1 MATTARNL
9 VQFAILGPLELRD
22 GDVAVAL
29 GGVRERSLLAILL
42 LNANEL
48 VSTDRIV
55 DELWGDRPPKRAVK
69 TIQVYVS
76 RLRKILGADAIVTRP
91 PGYVLHVDDEQF
103 DLPQFERLAA
113 DGRRA
118 LSSGDLAT
126 ARERLRD
133 ALALWRGAP
142 LSDFVYEPFAQAETA
157 RLKELRVAAIEDR
170 IEADLRA
177 GEAAELVSELQALS
191 AREPLRERL
200 RGQLM
205 LALYRSGRQADALDV
220 YRDAR
225 TTLVEELGL
234 EPGRELKELERAILT
249 HDPALERPGKPQG
262 PRAPG
267 VFVGRGTEL
276 QTVLD
281 ALVDARDG
289 RGGVLLLSGEPGIGK
304 TRLADEVTA
313 HARDQGVNAVRGR
326 CWEDGGAPAYWPWV
340 QLLRASMRGLEPAQL
355 RRCVGSGGP
364 ELAELLPE
372 LRELL
377 GDIPRPVV
385 RDPEA
390 LRFRLF
396 DSVVSFLGEIA
407 ATERPLLVVL
417 DDLHAADE
425 PSLLLLRFLTEAI
438 GDSRLLVL
446 GAYRDTE
453 PGPDD
458 ALDRL
463 LGDLLRGGRVTR
475 IPLSGLRRGDV
486 EAYVRLSTDGGA
498 SPQVVDALHS
508 RTAGNP
514 LFIAET
520 VRLLAAENQLESTD
534 IGGVVPA
541 GVREAVHRRL
551 APLPDAARGA
561 LNVASVL
568 GREFDPETL
577 ERLAGDV
584 AVEGVDIAIA
594 ARLVTAAPGAPGVLV
609 FSHALVRDA
618 LYDAIPSRR
627 RRDLHRHAAEAL
639 ERRPAADLGRHLAQL
654 AHHFYEAAEDERAR
668 RYATQAAELAASRL
682 AYEEA
687 ARLYRLALN
696 LAERSDNADDAELCD
711 LLLGLG
717 DARARAG
724 DDAGAKDTFL
734 HAAEVARRGGFAER
748 LGRAALGYGGRWVWT
763 KGRGDPHLLPLL
775 EEAVKIVPSEDSALR
790 ARLLARLAA
799 GPLALEGDAS
809 MGRRRALSGEAVE
822 IARRLGDAAVLAWVL
837 DGRKVAIWAPDTL
850 EEQWEVMDELQ
861 ELAERAGDPEAIVD
875 ARICRLIKLVER
887 ADLDR
892 FEVEYAAARRV
903 ADELGQPGQRWLVAV
918 HEPMYALL
926 TGRLAGAEQLIE
938 QAFELG
944 RNSAPWNARMARL
957 RERVVLRG
965 LEGRLEDVEE
975 ELRAAATEEVL
986 YPSVKA
992 ALASLYAD
1000 IGDTARCRDAFESL
1014 AGQAFA
1020 GIPFDDVWT
1029 YTLGTLAHSCSFLED
1044 RERAAVLYER
1054 LEPYGHRNLVAPI
1067 EASLGSTAW
1076 PLGRLAATLGAVEPA
1091 AGWFE
1096 RAVAANERMGALPWA
1111 AHARLDHARLLVST
1125 GDHTSA
1131 EPLLGAAS
1139 ATYRELGMD
1148 AWVARCELA
1157 TATA

>member
-1 MATTARNL
+1 M
-9 VQFAILGPLELRD
+9 RD

-55 DELWGDRPPKRAVK
+55 DELWGDRPPKAAVK
-69 TIQVYVS
+69 TVQVYVS
-76 RLRKILGADAIVTRP
+76 RLRKILGAQAIVTRP
-91 PGYVLHVDDEQF
+91 PGYVLHVEDQQF
-103 DLPQFERLAA
+103 DLRRFERLAA
-113 DGRRA
+113 EGRRA
-118 LSSGDLAT
+118 LSSGDVAT
-126 ARERLRD
+126 GRAMLRD

-142 LSDFVYEPFAQAETA
+142 LSDFVYEPFAQAEAA
-157 RLKELRVAAIEDR
+157 RLKELRVATIEDR

-177 GEAAELVSELQALS
+177 GQAAELVSELQALS

-234 EPGRELKELERAILT
+234 EPGPELKKLERAILT
-249 HDPALERPGKPQG
+249 HDPALERPGMAQTA
-262 PRAPG
+262 RAPG

-276 QTVLD
+276 RTVLEALAD
-281 ALVDARDG
+281 AHDG

-304 TRLADEVTA
+304 TRLADEVAA
-313 HARDQGVNAVRGR
+313 HARDQGIYTVRGR
-326 CWEDGGAPAYWPWV
+326 CWEEGGAPAYWPWV
-340 QLLRASMRGLEPAQL
+340 QLLRACMRSLEPEQL

-372 LRELL
+372 LREQL

-385 RDPEA
+385 RDPET

-396 DSVVSFLGEIA
+396 DAVVSFLGELA

-425 PSLLLLRFLTEAI
+425 PSLLLLRFLAGAI
-438 GDSRLLVL
+438 GDSRVLVL

-453 PGPDD
+453 PRRDE
-458 ALDRL
+458 LERL
-463 LGDLLRGGRVTR
+463 LADLLRERQMTR
-475 IPLSGLRRGDV
+475 IPLGGLRRADV
-486 EAYVRLSTDGGA
+486 ETYVRLSADGGA

-508 RTAGNP
+508 QTAGNP
-514 LFIAET
+514 LFIVET
-520 VRLLAAENQLESTD
+520 VRLLAAEDQLESTD
-534 IGGVVPA
+534 IGGIVPT
-541 GVREAVHRRL
+541 GVRDAVNRRL
-551 APLPDAARGA
+551 APLPDAARQA
-561 LNVASVL
+561 LTVASVL
-568 GREFDPETL
+568 GREFDPEAL
-577 ERLAGDV
+577 EQLAGDL
-584 AVEGVDIAIA
+584 AVEGVDVAIE

-618 LYDAIPSRR
+618 LYEAIPSRQR
-627 RRDLHRHAAEAL
+627 RELHRQAAEAL
-639 ERRPAADLGRHLAQL
+639 ERRQAADLGRHLAQL
-654 AHHFYEAAEDERAR
+654 ARHFYEAAEDERAR
-668 RYATQAAELAASRL
+668 LYATQAAELAASRL

-687 ARLYRLALN
+687 ARLYGLALT
-696 LAERSDNADDAELCD
+696 LAERSEDAENAELCD

-724 DDAGAKDTFL
+724 DDAGARDTFL
-734 HAAEVARRGGFAER
+734 RAAEVARRAGLAEP

-775 EEAVKIVPSEDSALR
+775 EEAVRTLPSEDSALR

-799 GPLALEGDAS
+799 GPLGIEGDAS
-809 MGRRRALSGEAVE
+809 MARRRALSAEAVD
-822 IARRLGDAAVLAWVL
+822 IARRVGDPAVLAWTL

-850 EEQWEVMDELQ
+850 EEQWEIMDEMR
-861 ELAERAGDPEAIVD
+861 ELAERAGDPEQIVD
-875 ARICRLIKLVER
+875 ARICRLIKLIER
-887 ADLDR
+887 SELDQ
-892 FEVEYAAARRV
+892 FEVEFTAARRV
-903 ADELGQPGQRWLVAV
+903 ADELGQPGQRWLVTV

-944 RNSAPWNARMARL
+944 RNSAPWNARIARL
-957 RERVVLRG
+957 RERVVLCG

-986 YPSVKA
+986 YPSVTA

-1000 IGDTARCRDAFESL
+1000 MGDTGRCREAFESL
-1014 AGQAFA
+1014 AGQSFA
-1020 GIPFDDVWT
+1020 GIAFDDVWT
-1029 YTLGTLAHSCSFLED
+1029 YTIGTLAHACHFLED

-1054 LEPYGHRNLVAPI
+1054 LEPWAHRNLVAPI
-1067 EASLGSTAW
+1067 EASLGSAAW
-1076 PLGRLAATLGAVEPA
+1076 PLGRLAATLGEVEAAV
-1091 AGWFE
+1091 GWFE
-1096 RAVAANERMGALPWA
+1096 RAAAANEQAGALPWA
-1111 AHARLDHARLLVST
+1111 AHARLDHARLLVTT
-1125 GDHTSA
+1125 GDHASA
-1131 EPLLGAAS
+1131 EPLLAAAS
-1139 ATYRELGMD
+1139 DAYRALGMD
-1148 AWVARCELA
+1148 AWVARCDVA

>member
-1 MATTARNL
+1 V
-9 VQFAILGPLELRD
+9 VQFAILGSLELRD

-29 GGVRERSLLAILL
+29 GGVRERSLLALLL

-55 DELWGDRPPKRAVK
+55 DELWGDRPPKAAVK
-69 TIQVYVS
+69 TVQVYVS
-76 RLRKILGADAIVTRP
+76 RLRKILGADALVTRP

-103 DLPQFERLAA
+103 DLRRFEQLAA
-113 DGRRA
+113 EGRRA
-118 LSSGDLAT
+118 LSSGDLAA
-126 ARERLRD
+126 ARALLRD

-142 LSDFVYEPFAQAETA
+142 LSDFVYEPFAQAEAA
-157 RLKELRVAAIEDR
+157 RLKELRVSTIEDR

-177 GEAAELVSELQALS
+177 GQAAELVSELQALA

-234 EPGRELKELERAILT
+234 EPGPELKKLERAILT
-249 HDPALERPGKPQG
+249 HDPALERPSEPEA
-262 PRAPG
+262 PRAAG
-267 VFVGRGTEL
+267 VFVGRGAEL
-276 QTVLD
+276 QTVLH
-281 ALVDARDG
+281 ALADARDG

-304 TRLADEVTA
+304 TRLADEVVG
-313 HARDQGVNAVRGR
+313 HARDQGIHTMRGR

-340 QLLRASMRGLEPAQL
+340 QLLRACMRSLEPAEL
-355 RRCVGSGGP
+355 RRRVGSGAP

-377 GDIPRPVV
+377 GEIPRPVV

-396 DSVVSFLGEIA
+396 DAVVSFLGEIA
-407 ATERPLLVVL
+407 TTDRPLLVVI

-425 PSLLLLRFLTEAI
+425 SSLLLLRYLAGAI
-438 GDSRLLVL
+438 SDTRVLVL

-453 PGPDD
+453 QGPDD
-458 ALDRL
+458 ALERL
-463 LGDLLRGGRVTR
+463 LGDLLRERRVTR
-475 IPLSGLRRGDV
+475 IPLGGLRRDDV
-486 EAYVRLSTDGGA
+486 ESYVRLSIDGDA
-498 SPQVVDALHS
+498 SPEVVQALHS
-508 RTAGNP
+508 QTAGNP
-514 LFIAET
+514 LFIVET

-534 IGGVVPA
+534 IGRVVPA
-541 GVREAVHRRL
+541 GVRDAVQRRL
-551 APLPDAARGA
+551 APLPEAARRA
-561 LNVASVL
+561 LTVASVL
-568 GREFDPETL
+568 GRQFDPETL
-577 ERLAGDV
+577 ERLVGAA

-618 LYDAIPSRR
+618 IYEAIPSRR
-627 RRDLHRHAAEAL
+627 QRELHRQAGEAL
-639 ERRPAADLGRHLAQL
+639 ERRHAADLGRHLAQL
-654 AHHFYEAAEDERAR
+654 AYHFYEAAEDERAR
-668 RYATQAAELAASRL
+668 RYSAQAAELAASRL

-687 ARLYRLALN
+687 ARLYRLALM
-696 LAERSDNADDAELCD
+696 LAERSDEASDAEVCD

-717 DARARAG
+717 DAQARAG
-724 DDAGAKDTFL
+724 DDAGAKHTFL
-734 HAAEVARRGGFAER
+734 RAAEVARGARLAEQ

-763 KGRGDPHLLPLL
+763 KGRGDQHLLPLL
-775 EEAVKIVPSEDSALR
+775 EEAVETLPPEDSALR
-790 ARLLARLAA
+790 ARLLARLAG
-799 GPLALEGDAS
+799 GPLSLEGDAS
-809 MGRRRALSGEAVE
+809 MARRRTLSAEAVQ
-822 IARRLGDAAVLAWVL
+822 IARRVGDAAVLAWTL

-850 EEQWEVMDELQ
+850 EEQWEIMGEMQ
-861 ELAERAGDPEAIVD
+861 ELAERAGDPEQIVD

-887 ADLDR
+887 SELDR

-926 TGRLAGAEQLIE
+926 TGQLANAEQLIE
-938 QAFELG
+938 QAFEIG
-944 RNSAPWNARMARL
+944 RSSAPWNARMARL
-957 RERVVLRG
+957 RQRVVLCG

-986 YPSVKA
+986 YPSLKA

-1000 IGDTARCRDAFESL
+1000 IGDTARCRAAFEAL
-1014 AGQAFA
+1014 TGQAFA
-1020 GIPFDDVWT
+1020 GIAFDDTWT
-1029 YTLGTLAHSCSFLED
+1029 YTLGTLAHACHFLED
-1044 RERAAVLYER
+1044 REHAAVLYER

-1067 EASLGSTAW
+1067 EASLGSVAW
-1076 PLGRLAATLGAVEPA
+1076 PLGRLAATLGAAGVA

-1096 RAVAANERMGALPWA
+1096 RAAAENERAGALPWA
-1111 AHARLDHARLLVST
+1111 AHARLDHARVLVST
-1125 GDHTSA
+1125 GDHAAA
-1131 EPLLGAAS
+1131 EPLLNAAS
-1139 ATYRELGMD
+1139 ATYRALGMD
-1148 AWVARCELA
+1148 AWVARCEVA
-1157 TATA
+1157 TAPA

>member
-1 MATTARNL
+1 M
-9 VQFAILGPLELRD
+9 RD

-55 DELWGDRPPKRAVK
+55 DELWGDRPPKAAVK
-69 TIQVYVS
+69 TVQVYVS
-76 RLRKILGADAIVTRP
+76 RLRKILGAQAIVTRP
-91 PGYVLHVDDEQF
+91 PGYVLHVEDQQF
-103 DLPQFERLAA
+103 DLRRFERLAA
-113 DGRRA
+113 EGRRA
-118 LSSGDLAT
+118 LSSGDVAT
-126 ARERLRD
+126 GRAMLRD

-142 LSDFVYEPFAQAETA
+142 LSDFVYEPFAQAEAA
-157 RLKELRVAAIEDR
+157 RLKELRVATIEDR

-177 GEAAELVSELQALS
+177 GQAAELVSELQALS

-234 EPGRELKELERAILT
+234 EPGPELKKLERAILT
-249 HDPALERPGKPQG
+249 HDPALERPGMAQTA
-262 PRAPG
+262 RAPG

-276 QTVLD
+276 RTVLEALAD
-281 ALVDARDG
+281 AHDG

-304 TRLADEVTA
+304 TRLADEVAA
-313 HARDQGVNAVRGR
+313 HARDQGIYTVRGR
-326 CWEDGGAPAYWPWV
+326 CWEEGGAPAYWPWV
-340 QLLRASMRGLEPAQL
+340 QLLRACMRSLEPEQL

-364 ELAELLPE
+364 VLAELLPE
-372 LRELL
+372 LREQL

-385 RDPEA
+385 RDPET

-396 DSVVSFLGEIA
+396 DAVVSFLGELA

-425 PSLLLLRFLTEAI
+425 PSLLLLRFLAGAI
-438 GDSRLLVL
+438 GDSRVLVL

-453 PGPDD
+453 PRRDE
-458 ALDRL
+458 LERL
-463 LGDLLRGGRVTR
+463 LADLLRERQMTR
-475 IPLSGLRRGDV
+475 IPLGGLRRADV
-486 EAYVRLSTDGGA
+486 ETYVRLSADGGA

-508 RTAGNP
+508 QTAGNP
-514 LFIAET
+514 LFIVET
-520 VRLLAAENQLESTD
+520 VRLLAAQDQLESTD
-534 IGGVVPA
+534 IGGIVPT
-541 GVREAVHRRL
+541 GVRDAVNRRL
-551 APLPDAARGA
+551 APLPDAARQA
-561 LNVASVL
+561 LTVASVL
-568 GREFDPETL
+568 GREFDPEAL
-577 ERLAGDV
+577 EQLAGDV
-584 AVEGVDIAIA
+584 AVDGVDVAIE

-618 LYDAIPSRR
+618 LYEAIPSRQR
-627 RRDLHRHAAEAL
+627 RELHRQAAEAL
-639 ERRPAADLGRHLAQL
+639 ERRQAADLGRHLAQL
-654 AHHFYEAAEDERAR
+654 ARHFYEAAEDERAR
-668 RYATQAAELAASRL
+668 LYATQAAELAASRL

-687 ARLYRLALN
+687 ARLYGLALT
-696 LAERSDNADDAELCD
+696 LAERSEDAEDAELCD

-724 DDAGAKDTFL
+724 DDAGARDTFL
-734 HAAEVARRGGFAER
+734 RAAEVARRAGLAEP

-775 EEAVKIVPSEDSALR
+775 EEAVRTLPSEDSALR

-799 GPLALEGDAS
+799 GPLGIEGDAS
-809 MGRRRALSGEAVE
+809 MARRRVLSAEAVD
-822 IARRLGDAAVLAWVL
+822 IARRVGDPAVLAWTL

-850 EEQWEVMDELQ
+850 EEQWEIMDEMR
-861 ELAERAGDPEAIVD
+861 ELAERAGDPEQIVD
-875 ARICRLIKLVER
+875 ARICRLIKLIER
-887 ADLDR
+887 SELDQ
-892 FEVEYAAARRV
+892 FEVEFTAARRV
-903 ADELGQPGQRWLVAV
+903 ADELGQPGQRWLVTV

-944 RNSAPWNARMARL
+944 RNSAPWNARIARL
-957 RERVVLRG
+957 RERVVLCG

-986 YPSVKA
+986 YPSVTA

-1000 IGDTARCRDAFESL
+1000 MGDTGRCREAFESL
-1014 AGQAFA
+1014 AGQSFA
-1020 GIPFDDVWT
+1020 GIAFDDVWT
-1029 YTLGTLAHSCSFLED
+1029 YTIGTLAHACHFLED

-1054 LEPYGHRNLVAPI
+1054 LEPWAHRNLVAPI
-1067 EASLGSTAW
+1067 EASLGSAAW
-1076 PLGRLAATLGAVEPA
+1076 PLGRLAATLGEVEAAV
-1091 AGWFE
+1091 GWFE
-1096 RAVAANERMGALPWA
+1096 RAAAANEQAGALPWA
-1111 AHARLDHARLLVST
+1111 AHARLDHARLLVTT
-1125 GDHTSA
+1125 GDHASA
-1131 EPLLGAAS
+1131 EPLLAAAS
-1139 ATYRELGMD
+1139 DAYRALGMD
-1148 AWVARCELA
+1148 AWVARCDVA

>member
-1 MATTARNL
+1 M
-9 VQFAILGPLELRD
+9 RD

-55 DELWGDRPPKRAVK
+55 DELWGDRPPKAAVK
-69 TIQVYVS
+69 TVQVYVS
-76 RLRKILGADAIVTRP
+76 RLRKILGAQAIVTRP
-91 PGYVLHVDDEQF
+91 PGYVLHVEDQQF
-103 DLPQFERLAA
+103 DLRRFERLAA
-113 DGRRA
+113 EGRRA
-118 LSSGDLAT
+118 LSSGDVAT
-126 ARERLRD
+126 GRAMLRD

-142 LSDFVYEPFAQAETA
+142 LSDFVYEPFAQAEAA
-157 RLKELRVAAIEDR
+157 RLKELRVATIEDR

-177 GEAAELVSELQALS
+177 GQAAELVSELQALS

-234 EPGRELKELERAILT
+234 EPGPELKKLERAILT
-249 HDPALERPGKPQG
+249 HDPALERPGMAQTA
-262 PRAPG
+262 RAPG

-276 QTVLD
+276 RTVLEALAD
-281 ALVDARDG
+281 AHDG

-304 TRLADEVTA
+304 TRLADEVAA
-313 HARDQGVNAVRGR
+313 HARDQGIYTVRGR
-326 CWEDGGAPAYWPWV
+326 CWEEGGAPAYWPWV
-340 QLLRASMRGLEPAQL
+340 QLLRACMRSLEPEQL

-372 LRELL
+372 LREQL

-385 RDPEA
+385 RDPET

-396 DSVVSFLGEIA
+396 DAVVSFLGELA

-425 PSLLLLRFLTEAI
+425 PSLLLLRFLAGAI
-438 GDSRLLVL
+438 GDSRVLVL

-453 PGPDD
+453 PRRDE
-458 ALDRL
+458 LERL
-463 LGDLLRGGRVTR
+463 LADLLRERQMTR
-475 IPLSGLRRGDV
+475 IPLGGLRRADV
-486 EAYVRLSTDGGA
+486 ETYVRLSADGGA

-508 RTAGNP
+508 QTAGNP
-514 LFIAET
+514 LFIVET
-520 VRLLAAENQLESTD
+520 VRLLAAEDQLESTD
-534 IGGVVPA
+534 IGGIVPT
-541 GVREAVHRRL
+541 GVRDAVNRRL
-551 APLPDAARGA
+551 APLPDAARQA
-561 LNVASVL
+561 LTVASVL
-568 GREFDPETL
+568 GREFDPEAL
-577 ERLAGDV
+577 EQLAGDV
-584 AVEGVDIAIA
+584 AVDGVDVAIE

-618 LYDAIPSRR
+618 LYEAIPSRQR
-627 RRDLHRHAAEAL
+627 RELHRQAAEAL
-639 ERRPAADLGRHLAQL
+639 ERRQAADLGRHLAQL
-654 AHHFYEAAEDERAR
+654 ARHFYEAAEDERAR
-668 RYATQAAELAASRL
+668 LYATQAAELAASRL

-687 ARLYRLALN
+687 ARLYGLALT
-696 LAERSDNADDAELCD
+696 LAERSEDAEDAELCD

-724 DDAGAKDTFL
+724 DDAGARDTFL
-734 HAAEVARRGGFAER
+734 RAAEVARRAGLAEP

-775 EEAVKIVPSEDSALR
+775 EEAFRTLPSEDSALR

-799 GPLALEGDAS
+799 GPLGIEGDAS
-809 MGRRRALSGEAVE
+809 MARRRALSAEAVD
-822 IARRLGDAAVLAWVL
+822 IARRVGDPAVLAWTL

-850 EEQWEVMDELQ
+850 EEQWEIMDEMR
-861 ELAERAGDPEAIVD
+861 ELAERAGDPEQIVD
-875 ARICRLIKLVER
+875 ARICRLIKLIER
-887 ADLDR
+887 SELDQ
-892 FEVEYAAARRV
+892 FEVEFTAARRV
-903 ADELGQPGQRWLVAV
+903 ADELGQPGQRWLVTV

-944 RNSAPWNARMARL
+944 RNSAPWNARIARL
-957 RERVVLRG
+957 RERVVLCG

-986 YPSVKA
+986 YPSVTA

-1000 IGDTARCRDAFESL
+1000 MGDTGRCREAFESL
-1014 AGQAFA
+1014 AGQSFA
-1020 GIPFDDVWT
+1020 GIAFDDVWT
-1029 YTLGTLAHSCSFLED
+1029 YTIGTLAHACHFLED

-1054 LEPYGHRNLVAPI
+1054 LEPWAHRNLVAPI
-1067 EASLGSTAW
+1067 EASLGSAAW
-1076 PLGRLAATLGAVEPA
+1076 PLGRLAATLGEVEAAV
-1091 AGWFE
+1091 GWFE
-1096 RAVAANERMGALPWA
+1096 RAAAANEQAGALPWA
-1111 AHARLDHARLLVST
+1111 AHARLDHARLLVTT
-1125 GDHTSA
+1125 GDHASA
-1131 EPLLGAAS
+1131 EPLLAAAS
-1139 ATYRELGMD
+1139 DAYRALGMD
-1148 AWVARCELA
+1148 AWVARCDVA

>member
-1 MATTARNL
+1 V

-22 GDVAVAL
+22 GDGAVAL

-55 DELWGDRPPKRAVK
+55 DELWGDRPPKAAVK
-69 TIQVYVS
+69 TVQVYVS
-76 RLRKILGADAIVTRP
+76 RLRKMLGADAIVTRP
-91 PGYVLHVDDEQF
+91 PGYLLHVDDEQF
-103 DLPQFERLAA
+103 DLRRFERLAA
-113 DGRRA
+113 EGRGA
-118 LSSGDLAT
+118 LSSGDVAT
-126 ARERLRD
+126 ARAMLRD

-142 LSDFVYEPFAQAETA
+142 LADFVYEPFAQAEAA
-157 RLKELRVAAIEDR
+157 RLKELRVATIEDR

-177 GEAAELVSELQALS
+177 GQAAELVPELQALS

-234 EPGRELKELERAILT
+234 EPGRELGKLERAILT
-249 HDPALERPGKPQG
+249 HDPALERPGEPEA

-276 QTVLD
+276 RTVLR
-281 ALVDARDG
+281 ALADARDG

-304 TRLADEVTA
+304 TRLADEVAA
-313 HARDQGVNAVRGR
+313 HARDQGMNAVRGR

-340 QLLRASMRGLEPAQL
+340 QLLRACMRSLDAAQL

-396 DSVVSFLGEIA
+396 DAVVSFLGELA

-425 PSLLLLRFLTEAI
+425 PSLLLLRFLAGAT
-438 GDSRLLVL
+438 GDSRVLVL
-446 GAYRDTE
+446 GAHRDTE
-453 PGPDD
+453 PGLDD
-458 ALDRL
+458 ARERL
-463 LGDLLRGGRVTR
+463 LGDLQRERRVTR
-475 IPLSGLRRGDV
+475 IPLGGLRRDDV

-498 SPQVVDALHS
+498 SPHVVDALLSH
-508 RTAGNP
+508 TAGNP
-514 LFIAET
+514 LFIVET

-534 IGGVVPA
+534 IGGIVPT
-541 GVREAVHRRL
+541 GVRDAVHRRL
-551 APLPDAARGA
+551 APLPDPARRA
-561 LNVASVL
+561 LTVASVL

-584 AVEGVDIAIA
+584 AAEGVDVAIG
-594 ARLVTAAPGAPGVLV
+594 ARLVAAAPGAPGLLV
-609 FSHALVRDA
+609 FSHALVRDV
-618 LYDAIPSRR
+618 LYEAIPLRR
-627 RRDLHRHAAEAL
+627 RRDLHREAAEAL
-639 ERRPAADLGRHLAQL
+639 ERRHAADLGRHLAQI
-654 AHHFYEAAEDERAR
+654 AHHFYEAAEDDRAR
-668 RYATQAAELAASRL
+668 LYATQAAELAASRL

-687 ARLYRLALN
+687 ARLYRLALK
-696 LAERSDNADDAELCD
+696 LAERSDDADDAELCD
-711 LLLGLG
+711 LVLALG
-717 DARARAG
+717 DALARAG

-734 HAAEVARRGGFAER
+734 RAAEVARRGGFAER

-775 EEAVKIVPSEDSALR
+775 EEAVKTVPSEDSALR
-790 ARLLARLAA
+790 ARLLARLAG
-799 GPLALEGDAS
+799 GPLALQGDAS
-809 MGRRRALSGEAVE
+809 MARRRALSAEAVQ
-822 IARRLGDAAVLAWVL
+822 IARRVGDAAVLSWTL

-850 EEQWEVMDELQ
+850 EEQWEIMDEMQ
-861 ELAERAGDPEAIVD
+861 ELAERAGDPEQIVD

-887 ADLDR
+887 SELDR
-892 FEVEYAAARRV
+892 FEAEYVAAARV

-918 HEPMYALL
+918 HQPMYALL
-926 TGRLAGAEQLIE
+926 TGRLADAQQLTE
-938 QAFELG
+938 HAFELG

-957 RERVVLRG
+957 RQRVVLCG

-986 YPSVKA
+986 YPSVTA

-1000 IGDTARCRDAFESL
+1000 IGDRGRCREAFESL

-1020 GIPFDDVWT
+1020 GIAFDDVWT
-1029 YTLGTLAHSCSFLED
+1029 YTMGTLAHACHFLED

-1054 LEPYGHRNLVAPI
+1054 LEPWAHRNLVAPI
-1067 EASLGSTAW
+1067 EASLGSAAW
-1076 PLGRLAATLGAVEPA
+1076 PLGRLAATLGEVEVA

-1096 RAVAANERMGALPWA
+1096 RAAAANERAGALPWA

-1125 GDHTSA
+1125 GDQAAS
-1131 EPLLGAAS
+1131 EPLLEAAS
-1139 ATYRELGMD
+1139 DAYCELGMN
-1148 AWVARCELA
+1148 AWVARCDVA